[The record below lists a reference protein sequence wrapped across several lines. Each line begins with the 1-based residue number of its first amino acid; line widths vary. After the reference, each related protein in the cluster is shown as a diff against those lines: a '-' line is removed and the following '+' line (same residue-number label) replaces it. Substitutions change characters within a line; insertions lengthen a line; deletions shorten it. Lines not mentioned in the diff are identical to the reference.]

1 MNEDPMLEVSPLS
14 QEISS
19 GGYKVNIQIYRLV
32 GEENWAL
39 EIVDEF
45 NNSTVWDDVFQTEL
59 AALTEAKKSI
69 LEDKITSFIGPAD
82 GKGDGTNWK

>member
-19 GGYKVNIQIYRLV
+19 GGYNVNIQIYRLV
-32 GEENWAL
+32 GEENWTL

-82 GKGDGTNWK
+82 GKCDGTNWK

>member
-1 MNEDPMLEVSPLS
+1 MSEDPMLELSPLS

-19 GGYKVNIQIYRLV
+19 DGYIVNIQIYRLV
-32 GEENWAL
+32 GEENWTL
-39 EIVDEF
+39 EVVDESG
-45 NNSTVWDDVFQTEL
+45 NSTVWDDAFQTEL

-69 LEDKITSFIGPAD
+69 LEDKITSFIGPKD